1 MSILQISR
9 IQVRRGLGIDL
20 PQLASGEIG
29 WAVDEQK
36 LFIGNGSVAEGAP
49 YVGNTEILTEHSNI
63 IDQLSKYQYK
73 GSGNIITGD
82 PANGIEEVSR
92 SFQDRLDEQV
102 SVRSFGVFS
111 DIEADRYSSDVELA
125 LYNGNITSLRTIR
138 LQRAIDQLYLK
149 NKSNIEEQLVLE
161 IPAGTYSINQQ
172 LKFPANVSLKGAG
185 KNKTIIKQIGN
196 CEVFYTISNEST
208 SINYV
213 KIDNNYTISEP
224 NSVLNLIPKNI
235 NISDLTFQTSV
246 LNVPVGILYS
256 TKDSI
261 FQNVKFEGVWQ
272 PSPSEDPDTNE
283 YGVKLISAS
292 EQVNCSNNLFKQCEF
307 NKIRNLFQDS
317 QFSTQTIF
325 DKCKFTNHKVGL
337 TINGS
342 NNIVSKCTFDKI
354 YRQGIIFNGL
364 GNLSTQNKFLNVGQD
379 NGILALYPI
388 IQSPQGGNV
397 SELDYFERALKYSS
411 RDNTLPYIGEFSG
424 HIIANNKFYKP
435 IELLS
440 SSFTTTE
447 ILLQLSAFSDQVD
460 YKVDYIFQTEHIDSG
475 EDSTVSTNYASRSG
489 TLYITYNKNSPN
501 TVSITNEFSFNGD
514 ESLNSDILFNVYV
527 ETRNLIDCI
536 ILNYTRSASLN
547 SGTFNYW
554 IQTIS

>member
-125 LYNGNITSLRTIR
+125 LYNSNITSLRTIR

-185 KNKTIIKQIGN
+185 KNKTIIKQISN

-235 NISDLTFQTSV
+235 NISDLTFQTSF

-292 EQVNCSNNLFKQCEF
+292 QQVNCSNNLFKQCEF
-307 NKIRNLFQDS
+307 NKIHNLFQDS
-317 QFSTQTIF
+317 HFSTQTIF

-337 TINGS
+337 IFDGS

-388 IQSPQGGNV
+388 IQSSYSGNV
-397 SELDYFERALKYSS
+397 SELDYFERALKYSL
-411 RDNTLPYIGEFSG
+411 RDNPLPYIGEFSG

-440 SSFTTTE
+440 GSVTTTE
-447 ILLQLSAFSDQVD
+447 ILLQLSAFSNQVD

-475 EDSTVSTNYASRSG
+475 EDSTVSTNYVSRSG

-501 TVSITNEFSFNGD
+501 TVSITDECTFNGD
-514 ESLNSDILFNVYV
+514 ESLNSDISFNVYV

-536 ILNYTRSASLN
+536 IINYTRSASLN